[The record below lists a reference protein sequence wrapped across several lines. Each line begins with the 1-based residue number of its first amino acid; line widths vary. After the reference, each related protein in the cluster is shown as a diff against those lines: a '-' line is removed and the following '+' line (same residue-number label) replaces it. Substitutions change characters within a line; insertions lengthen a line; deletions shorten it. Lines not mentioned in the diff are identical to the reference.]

1 MRLAG
6 PAIGSFGTCRGGLP
20 MPANRGWTGSDP
32 AGPIQQRLTQPRH
45 LGQSAREYN
54 VRWQSCYNG
63 DDQVLGEQL
72 RRRDFINF
80 IGTSAAAWPL
90 ISRAQQPPRTYRVAY
105 LSLAGTSDATIVKD
119 RFRELGYEEGRN
131 LTFDLRSADGKLESL
146 PQVAADLVA
155 TSPDLII
162 TGFGTATAKAAQAA
176 TRTIPVVFSNVGDP
190 IGSGIVQSLNRPGAN
205 VTGLAAQAAEISGK
219 RLEVLNQFVPG
230 IHIVAALEQPAAPF
244 TLVALPLLQNAAKK
258 SGQQLVPCDA
268 QSSDEVESSLAE
280 AAKAGAGGV
289 VVLETPLLIS
299 LRQTIVDVTAKL
311 RMPAIYSVRDFV
323 EAGGL
328 LCYGPDA
335 RQLYRRAAELADKIL
350 KGEKPAQIPVEQPTT
365 FKLSVNL
372 KAAKALGLAIPTRWV
387 AIADEI
393 IE

>member
-1 MRLAG
+1 M
-6 PAIGSFGTCRGGLP
+6 
-20 MPANRGWTGSDP
+20 
-32 AGPIQQRLTQPRH
+32 
-45 LGQSAREYN
+45 
-54 VRWQSCYNG
+54 
-63 DDQVLGEQL
+63 

-90 ISRAQQPPRTYRVAY
+90 ISRAQQAPRTYRIAY
-105 LSLAGTSDATIVKD
+105 LSLAGTDDATIVKD

-131 LTFDLRSADGKLESL
+131 LTFDLRSADGKLENL
-146 PQVAADLVA
+146 PQVVADLVA
-155 TSPDLII
+155 TNPDVII

-190 IGSGIVQSLNRPGAN
+190 IGSGIVQSLSRPGAN

-258 SGQQLVPCDA
+258 SGQQLVQCDA

-299 LRQTIVDVTAKL
+299 LRQKIVDVTAKL

-323 EAGGL
+323 EAGGF

-372 KAAKALGLAIPTRWV
+372 EAAKALGLAIPARSL
-387 AIADEI
+387 AIADEV